1 MSFIPTEKIHLSKK
15 QVLPINASQINN
27 NHSNLSANFNPNYSS
42 PFKKISNNYITHYSP
57 NLKMINPSLNPNEK
71 TLFVYPPRQYIPFYD
86 GNINLYQKNYYYM
99 NNNRFINGENIQN
112 RKIENKIND
121 IKNKDN
127 EEKDAIKSNNNNE
140 NEKINMNINMNVSNN
155 VYHFCLGEKNNNIQ
169 IYSSEKYQEEK
180 SKKKFQ
186 CRCKKS
192 NCLKLYCDCF
202 ANGEK
207 CIGCNCVNCSNVIG
221 NEVNI
226 KKVYD
231 EVVGK
236 NPVSMKI
243 NLQKELRTNGCNCS
257 KSNCLKKYCECY
269 KAGLKCSKIC
279 RCKICENMEKKE
291 ENEINLNEEIKEL
304 DNEQEK
310 KENKNNNNNEK
321 EEKYYINNDEN
332 IAHKKYDYK
341 ILKLE
346 KISVFIKDGNL
357 NIQKDCLLTD
367 LKVKDELNVNKII
380 YSNKTNNINNS
391 GDMNYL
397 QRKTYRPKE
406 NYEK

>member
-1 MSFIPTEKIHLSKK
+1 M
-15 QVLPINASQINN
+15 
-27 NHSNLSANFNPNYSS
+27 
-42 PFKKISNNYITHYSP
+42 
-57 NLKMINPSLNPNEK
+57 
-71 TLFVYPPRQYIPFYD
+71 
-86 GNINLYQKNYYYM
+86 
-99 NNNRFINGENIQN
+99 
-112 RKIENKIND
+112 
-121 IKNKDN
+121 
-127 EEKDAIKSNNNNE
+127 
-140 NEKINMNINMNVSNN
+140 
-155 VYHFCLGEKNNNIQ
+155 
-169 IYSSEKYQEEK
+169 
-180 SKKKFQ
+180 
-186 CRCKKS
+186 
-192 NCLKLYCDCF
+192 
-202 ANGEK
+202 
-207 CIGCNCVNCSNVIG
+207 
-221 NEVNI
+221 
-226 KKVYD
+226 
-231 EVVGK
+231 VGK

-310 KENKNNNNNEK
+310 KENKNNNNEN

-357 NIQKDCLLTD
+357 NIQKDSLLTD